1 MPRRPPMADVVE
13 VFVDFVGT
21 GGFLERNSRACSRL
35 MCAGA
40 NVYLLLLLGIPPNA
54 TSSWFGILFSR
65 SPTSGEVQQVPEC
78 SAVSRNCFVTW
89 HIGWW
94 CKAKSGACA
103 SRVVSVRGPVKA
115 EYSSGSLKILLWPDY
130 DNTFIAKVQTNNGDV
145 KENSRRLA
153 SHFL

>member
-1 MPRRPPMADVVE
+1 MADVVE
-13 VFVDFVGT
+13 VFVDFGGT
-21 GGFLERNSRACSRL
+21 GGFLERNSRACSQL

-40 NVYLLLLLGIPPNA
+40 NVYLLLLRHSAKCDVILV
-54 TSSWFGILFSR
+54 GILFSR